1 MATTV
6 DTLLVRIE
14 ADMSD
19 LRRDLAKVAK
29 TTEQQTNRMADGF
42 RKVRNAIVAIGGG
55 ALFGTFLKSTVMVG
69 AQIEGLEVQLNALL
83 GSAEEGGK
91 AFENMR
97 RFASKVPFSLQQ
109 IQQGAGGLAAAAGNA
124 DELGELLQL
133 TGNIAAQFNLP
144 FEEAAAN
151 VQRALSAG
159 IGAADQF
166 RDRGVSAFAGFEAGV
181 SYSAADQFRDRGV
194 SAFAGF
200 EAGVSYSAAET
211 ARKLQA
217 VFGTGGTADGAM
229 DEFAKTT
236 QGALSM
242 LGDAVFNFQAVVAGS
257 GLNAAFIDLTNLL
270 TGLINGSRQFA
281 AVTGVLLGRVLRG
294 VSAIIAKV
302 AENMDTLLFMFAGFA
317 AFNFAMVIGGATKR
331 FIAFA
336 AAIRA
341 AGLASILLNKIT
353 RKNILG
359 ITFVGAALAL
369 AGGKLEAFEGKIAGF
384 FDRAMQALPDKVKAS
399 IDDLSDELDLALK
412 AINEAEGKEK
422 QTSPSNIEIGG
433 AGVDTKSLID
443 LRKTIDSITGGTRSL
458 TEDLEKLK
466 AIGADSDLFVGA
478 QDAIARL
485 EHQLEYETNPAFASF
500 VDSAMA
506 LGDGVQSAFRQML
519 DGTQLTLAD
528 FGEMIKSAV
537 KDVVAQ
543 IFRLV
548 VINQMLNAMFP
559 GLGLQTSTL
568 PQILGR
574 AGGGSAYGNQ
584 PMLVGERGP
593 ELFVPHSA
601 GSVMNNAS
609 SKGALGGGSTV
620 VNQTINIETGV
631 SQTVRAE
638 MLSLL
643 PVIKAD
649 TMNAVADQNRR
660 GGSYRQ
666 ALA

>member
-109 IQQGAGGLAAAAGNA
+109 IQQGAGGLAAAAGSA

-159 IGAADQF
+159 IG
-166 RDRGVSAFAGFEAGV
+166 
-181 SYSAADQFRDRGV
+181 AADQFRDRGV

-294 VSAIIAKV
+294 VSEIIAKV

-341 AGLASILLNKIT
+341 AGIASVLLNKIS
-353 RKNILG
+353 RKNILA

-369 AGGKLEAFEGKIAGF
+369 AGGKLEAFETKIGGF
-384 FDRAMQALPDKVKAS
+384 FDRAMSALPDKVKAS
-399 IDDLSDELDLALK
+399 IDDLMTDLDAARLA
-412 AINEAEGKEK
+412 IQEAEGKEK
-422 QTSPSNIEIGG
+422 QTSPTNIEIGG

>member
-159 IGAADQF
+159 IG
-166 RDRGVSAFAGFEAGV
+166 
-181 SYSAADQFRDRGV
+181 AADQFRDRGV

>member
-29 TTEQQTNRMADGF
+29 TTEQHTNRMADGF
-42 RKVRNAIVAIGGG
+42 RKVRNAVVAIGGT
-55 ALFGTFLKSTVMVG
+55 ALFTSFIRGTIDVG
-69 AQIEGLEVQLNALL
+69 AQIEGLEVQMNALL

-97 RFASKVPFSLQQ
+97 QFASRVPFSLKQ
-109 IQQGAGGLAAAAGNA
+109 IQQGAGGLAAASSNA

-181 SYSAADQFRDRGV
+181 SYSAA
-194 SAFAGF
+194 
-200 EAGVSYSAAET
+200 ET
-211 ARKLQA
+211 ARKLQDT
-217 VFGTGGTADGAM
+217 FGTGGTADGAM
-229 DEFAKTT
+229 DAFAKTT
-236 QGALSM
+236 AGAMSM
-242 LGDAVFNFQAVVAGS
+242 LGDAFFNAQSAMASS
-257 GLNAAFIDLTNLL
+257 GLNEGFVELVNAVKELLNQAQPLFRMLGNILGAAFSFLARVIAIVTDNMDKLVIAIEFFVMLGLYSIISTLSAQFVKL
-270 TGLINGSRQFA
+270 ARMVLINRNVFA
-281 AVTGVLLGRVLRG
+281 
-294 VSAIIAKV
+294 S
-302 AENMDTLLFMFAGFA
+302 
-317 AFNFAMVIGGATKR
+317 
-331 FIAFA
+331 
-336 AAIRA
+336 
-341 AGLASILLNKIT
+341 LNKII
-353 RKNILG
+353 RRSPFL
-359 ITFVGAALAL
+359 VLAL
-369 AGGKLEAFEGKIAGF
+369 GVGLAADQLGLLDAGLDKLEKRFPVFFKDLDSLLDPSARGGDDEGLDELNALLDKAASSPTRVELGGTDIKGFAETRESITDLIDSVLGGTSKLTENMELLKTVGSDDDLFAGAQSALQRLDFQVREQTEPAFS
-384 FDRAMQALPDKVKAS
+384 ALVDAS
-399 IDDLSDELDLALK
+399 IAM
-412 AINEAEGKEK
+412 G
-422 QTSPSNIEIGG
+422 
-433 AGVDTKSLID
+433 
-443 LRKTIDSITGGTRSL
+443 DS
-458 TEDLEKLK
+458 
-466 AIGADSDLFVGA
+466 
-478 QDAIARL
+478 
-485 EHQLEYETNPAFASF
+485 
-500 VDSAMA
+500 
-506 LGDGVQSAFRQML
+506 VQSAFRQML
-519 DGTQLTLAD
+519 DGTEITMGD
-528 FGEMIKSAV
+528 FGEMIKSSV
-537 KDVVAQ
+537 KDVIAQ

-559 GLGLQTSTL
+559 GLGLKTSTM
-568 PQILGR
+568 PEILGR
-574 AGGGSAYGNQ
+574 AGGGSAYSNQ

-660 GGSYRQ
+660 GGSFRQ

>member
-1 MATTV
+1 M
-6 DTLLVRIE
+6 
-14 ADMSD
+14 
-19 LRRDLAKVAK
+19 
-29 TTEQQTNRMADGF
+29 
-42 RKVRNAIVAIGGG
+42 
-55 ALFGTFLKSTVMVG
+55 
-69 AQIEGLEVQLNALL
+69 
-83 GSAEEGGK
+83 
-91 AFENMR
+91 
-97 RFASKVPFSLQQ
+97 
-109 IQQGAGGLAAAAGNA
+109 
-124 DELGELLQL
+124 
-133 TGNIAAQFNLP
+133 
-144 FEEAAAN
+144 
-151 VQRALSAG
+151 
-159 IGAADQF
+159 
-166 RDRGVSAFAGFEAGV
+166 
-181 SYSAADQFRDRGV
+181 
-194 SAFAGF
+194 
-200 EAGVSYSAAET
+200 
-211 ARKLQA
+211 
-217 VFGTGGTADGAM
+217 
-229 DEFAKTT
+229 
-236 QGALSM
+236 
-242 LGDAVFNFQAVVAGS
+242 
-257 GLNAAFIDLTNLL
+257 
-270 TGLINGSRQFA
+270 
-281 AVTGVLLGRVLRG
+281 
-294 VSAIIAKV
+294 
-302 AENMDTLLFMFAGFA
+302 
-317 AFNFAMVIGGATKR
+317 
-331 FIAFA
+331 
-336 AAIRA
+336 
-341 AGLASILLNKIT
+341 
-353 RKNILG
+353 
-359 ITFVGAALAL
+359 
-369 AGGKLEAFEGKIAGF
+369 
-384 FDRAMQALPDKVKAS
+384 
-399 IDDLSDELDLALK
+399 
-412 AINEAEGKEK
+412 
-422 QTSPSNIEIGG
+422 
-433 AGVDTKSLID
+433 
-443 LRKTIDSITGGTRSL
+443 RKTIDSITGGTRSL

>member
-1 MATTV
+1 
-6 DTLLVRIE
+6 
-14 ADMSD
+14 
-19 LRRDLAKVAK
+19 
-29 TTEQQTNRMADGF
+29 
-42 RKVRNAIVAIGGG
+42 
-55 ALFGTFLKSTVMVG
+55 
-69 AQIEGLEVQLNALL
+69 
-83 GSAEEGGK
+83 
-91 AFENMR
+91 
-97 RFASKVPFSLQQ
+97 
-109 IQQGAGGLAAAAGNA
+109 
-124 DELGELLQL
+124 
-133 TGNIAAQFNLP
+133 
-144 FEEAAAN
+144 
-151 VQRALSAG
+151 
-159 IGAADQF
+159 
-166 RDRGVSAFAGFEAGV
+166 
-181 SYSAADQFRDRGV
+181 
-194 SAFAGF
+194 
-200 EAGVSYSAAET
+200 
-211 ARKLQA
+211 
-217 VFGTGGTADGAM
+217 M
-229 DEFAKTT
+229 DKFAKTT

-341 AGLASILLNKIT
+341 AGIASILLNKIS
-353 RKNILG
+353 RKNILA

-369 AGGKLEAFEGKIAGF
+369 AAGKLEAFESKIGGF
-384 FDRAMQALPDKVKAS
+384 FDRAMSALPDKVKAS
-399 IDDLSDELDLALK
+399 IDDLMTDLDNAKLA
-412 AINEAEGKEK
+412 IDEAEGKEK
-422 QTSPSNIEIGG
+422 ETSPSNIEIGG

-458 TEDLEKLK
+458 TEDLDKLK
-466 AIGADSDLFVGA
+466 AIGADSELFAGA
-478 QDAIARL
+478 QDAIKRL

-500 VDSAMA
+500 VDSAIA
-506 LGDGVQSAFRQML
+506 LGDSVQGAFRQML
-519 DGTQLTLAD
+519 DGTQLTMAD
-528 FGEMIKSAV
+528 FGEMMKSAI
-537 KDVVAQ
+537 KDVIAQ

-574 AGGGSAYGNQ
+574 AGGGSAYSNQ

-601 GSVMNNAS
+601 GNVMNNAS

>member
-29 TTEQQTNRMADGF
+29 TTEQHTNRMAEGF

-55 ALFGTFLKSTVMVG
+55 AVFGTFLKNTVMVG

-159 IGAADQF
+159 IG
-166 RDRGVSAFAGFEAGV
+166 
-181 SYSAADQFRDRGV
+181 AADQFRDRGV

-485 EHQLEYETNPAFASF
+485 EHQLKYETNPAFASF

-559 GLGLQTSTL
+559 GLGLKTSTF
-568 PQILGR
+568 PEILGR